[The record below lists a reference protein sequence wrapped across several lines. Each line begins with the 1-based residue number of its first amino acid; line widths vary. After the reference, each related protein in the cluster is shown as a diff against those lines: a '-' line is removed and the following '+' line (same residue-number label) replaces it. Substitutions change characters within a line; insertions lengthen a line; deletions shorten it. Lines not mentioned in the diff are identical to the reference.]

1 MNKGMKASA
10 AALSLFLLGLPATTQ
25 ARQWTLSDC
34 INYALTN
41 NISLKKTTLQRL
53 SALEDV
59 QESKAQLLPSLSAST
74 SQTVTYNPF
83 PLTGRATVTGDY
95 IESSV
100 KKVYYNGS
108 YTVQGNWTVWNGN
121 RNRNQ
126 VKLNQLVADKADL
139 DSATQARSIQEQIA
153 QLYVQILYS
162 TEDVKVCQESYAM
175 SAKNEERGKEMLKI
189 GKMSQ
194 SDVAQL
200 SAQAAQDKYNIVAAE
215 SAVKN
220 YKRQLKQLLQITND
234 EAFDVIDPKTTD
246 AEALQPVPKLSSIY
260 EASLNN
266 RPELKAYQN
275 SIDQYALSY
284 KIAKASNLPTVSLN
298 AGVGTST
305 TSLSSNAW
313 DNQIK
318 NNFGINGGVTVS
330 IPIFDQRSRKT
341 SMNKAKISE
350 ESARL
355 DLQNEQTT
363 LYSTIENYW
372 LQAVTNQDQYKAA
385 RVSTTSAETSYNLLS
400 EQFKLGLKNISDL
413 RTGKDNLIKA
423 RQSELQAKYLTIL
436 NLDMLDFY
444 KNGTL
449 KK

>member
-1 MNKGMKASA
+1 
-10 AALSLFLLGLPATTQ
+10 
-25 ARQWTLSDC
+25 
-34 INYALTN
+34 
-41 NISLKKTTLQRL
+41 
-53 SALEDV
+53 
-59 QESKAQLLPSLSAST
+59 
-74 SQTVTYNPF
+74 
-83 PLTGRATVTGDY
+83 
-95 IESSV
+95 
-100 KKVYYNGS
+100 
-108 YTVQGNWTVWNGN
+108 
-121 RNRNQ
+121 
-126 VKLNQLVADKADL
+126 
-139 DSATQARSIQEQIA
+139 
-153 QLYVQILYS
+153 
-162 TEDVKVCQESYAM
+162 
-175 SAKNEERGKEMLKI
+175 
-189 GKMSQ
+189 MSQ

-234 EAFDVIDPKTTD
+234 EAFDVVDPKTTD